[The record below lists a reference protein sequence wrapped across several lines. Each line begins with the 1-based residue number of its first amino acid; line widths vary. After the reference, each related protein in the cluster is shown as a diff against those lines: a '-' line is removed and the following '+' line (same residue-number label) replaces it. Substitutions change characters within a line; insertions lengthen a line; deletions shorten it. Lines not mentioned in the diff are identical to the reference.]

1 MNNFR
6 LAGFGK
12 RLIAYI
18 LDIIILTIG
27 FSLIFIPFGGIFAFL
42 GFNSRGFDGDLSSG
56 EAAAL
61 AATGISFIGIILLA
75 IVAPIIYDGLMI
87 ASPRQ
92 ATLGMN
98 IMRIKVIKENG
109 EMLNSSESFIRALV
123 KYVTGQFCFLLF
135 LVCLFNKEEQ
145 NLHDLAARTL
155 VIEE

>member
-12 RLIAYI
+12 RFLAYI
-18 LDIIILTIG
+18 LDGIIIGIAFT
-27 FSLIFIPFGGIFAFL
+27 LILIPFGGIFAFL
-42 GFNSRGFDGDLSSG
+42 GMSGGAMDGDISSG

-61 AATGISFIGIILLA
+61 AATGISFLGIILLA
-75 IVAPIIYDGLMI
+75 IVAPVVYDALMT

-92 ATLGMN
+92 ATLGKS
-98 IMRIKVIKENG
+98 IMKIKVVKENG
-109 EMLNSSESFIRALV
+109 EPLTTGDAFIRALV
-123 KYVTGQFCFLLF
+123 KYVTGQFCFLLL

-145 NLHDLAARTL
+145 NLHDLAAKTF